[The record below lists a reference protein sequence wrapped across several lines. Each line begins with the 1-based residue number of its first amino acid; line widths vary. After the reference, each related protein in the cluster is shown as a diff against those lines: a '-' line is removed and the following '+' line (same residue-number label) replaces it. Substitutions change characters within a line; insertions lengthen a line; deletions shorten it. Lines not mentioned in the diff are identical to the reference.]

1 MDTGLEHQPLTLRP
15 MALADLS
22 RVHLI
27 DVLSFSVP
35 WSERSFR
42 FELTENKNASVWV
55 AELALPD
62 GKKEIVGMIV
72 MWVILDESHVATIA
86 VQPDYRGRGIGQ
98 RLLARG
104 LLAVYKRGA
113 RVAFLE
119 VRRSNLAAQH
129 MYKKFGFR
137 IDGKRLRYYRDNNED
152 ALLMR
157 LDTIEPEE
165 LRALLA

>member
-86 VQPDYRGRGIGQ
+86 VHPDYRGRGIGQ